1 VPMEDKTHPSLI
13 IFSAMVEDACY
24 HLRGLTLT
32 KDEMHI
38 VIEAIQRIEIEL
50 EISENITGVKLR

>member
-1 VPMEDKTHPSLI
+1 
-13 IFSAMVEDACY
+13 MVEDACY